1 MTEIWEHPFGY
12 ASLKIERAKEHIAN
26 IEKRLLASPDRYG
39 PSLHINGNTGEQFLY
54 YRLTDRT
61 LSREIALTVGD
72 AVHNLHS
79 ALDIAWLESV
89 RISGA
94 TGFHPSKTK
103 FPVTKYRH
111 ELESN
116 LLRTVKLSPTSPL
129 FDLVLN
135 RIKTYE
141 GGDEDIVS
149 LHQLDIDDKH
159 HILIPTLIVTS
170 IDGVEL
176 QHEDGS
182 IETLNITLTRLNSY
196 RKVVPLG
203 TKIKNHGE
211 ARFQIT
217 FRKGDF
223 LEGQEV
229 IPTLLRLS
237 VKVSQIVRIL
247 QRMK

>member
-1 MTEIWEHPFGY
+1 MPEIWEHPFGY
-12 ASLKIERAKEHIAN
+12 ASLKIERAKEHISD

-39 PSLHINGNTGEQFLY
+39 PGLHVDLKTGEQFLH

-61 LSREIALTVGD
+61 LTREIALIVGD

-89 RISGA
+89 RKSGA
-94 TGFHPSKTK
+94 IGFNPSRTK
-103 FPVTKYRH
+103 FPVTKTRH
-111 ELESN
+111 ELETN
-116 LLRTVKLSPTSPL
+116 LLRTVKLSSTSPL
-129 FDLVLN
+129 FDMVVN
-135 RIKTYE
+135 RVKTYA
-141 GGDEDIVS
+141 GGDADIVS

-159 HILIPTLIVTS
+159 HILIPMLTVTA

-176 QHEDGS
+176 QHEDGGVEKFS
-182 IETLNITLTRLNSY
+182 ITLSRHNSY

-203 TKIKNHGE
+203 TKVKNHGE
-211 ARFQIT
+211 ARFLIT
-217 FRKGDF
+217 FREGEF

-237 VKVSQIVRIL
+237 AKVTRIVRIL
-247 QRMK
+247 QRM